1 MQRKKVVVQKNLYN
15 GDNVKVAKDKIAVM
29 SYKKVHDN
37 KKLNILAIRKMCK
50 ENYMSAYNN
59 EKDTFE
65 YLNDIY
71 NKANKSLKKEKTLF

>member
-1 MQRKKVVVQKNLYN
+1 MKMLY
-15 GDNVKVAKDKIAVM
+15 
-29 SYKKVHDN
+29 YDN